1 MAAIKD
7 CLNRKEDK
15 ERVLNIIRTATSRQE
30 NLSFAINGKWGT
42 GKSFF
47 VELVRKELLADCFV
61 FKYDSWEND
70 YYDDPLIGIL
80 DSIKEQL
87 NGIDPVEKALNE
99 AGKEAIKRVVK
110 VLGLFLDNF
119 VSSKIGV
126 KPVEAIKSI
135 KSFWKDCS
143 AKAKISDDFNPY
155 NRVKAAK
162 QLIIASLNEL
172 STIKPIVFFVD
183 EIDRCFPTYTLK
195 IIERIHHI
203 SENVN
208 RCVTVFCVD
217 ANQLQKIIEL
227 VYNKEETATDE
238 GEIGVV
244 KGYLRKVIDFTF
256 DLGPGDLNDDFYAGL
271 DDYGKRFKDPIRG
284 VTESE
289 INKFV
294 KHMFYGMEMR
304 TILKIINTSKYTHD
318 LVFEGQIYTKDLMC
332 AELMFA
338 WAAQEYGDKPLDKM
352 AADLLRTGKDRKS
365 FIQYLSKPHPYYGFI
380 KHYDEK
386 EKDIYVYN
394 LRTLMAYFALENK
407 GVFWPEFVG
416 EPGMFS
422 TIPPY
427 EEQLLK
433 EYLQNFSKIKC

>member
-143 AKAKISDDFNPY
+143 AKEVWFS
-155 NRVKAAK
+155 
-162 QLIIASLNEL
+162 SLMMNSMKSRAVAL
-172 STIKPIVFFVD
+172 F
-183 EIDRCFPTYTLK
+183 
-195 IIERIHHI
+195 
-203 SENVN
+203 SE
-208 RCVTVFCVD
+208 F
-217 ANQLQKIIEL
+217 
-227 VYNKEETATDE
+227 
-238 GEIGVV
+238 
-244 KGYLRKVIDFTF
+244 
-256 DLGPGDLNDDFYAGL
+256 
-271 DDYGKRFKDPIRG
+271 
-284 VTESE
+284 
-289 INKFV
+289 
-294 KHMFYGMEMR
+294 
-304 TILKIINTSKYTHD
+304 
-318 LVFEGQIYTKDLMC
+318 
-332 AELMFA
+332 
-338 WAAQEYGDKPLDKM
+338 
-352 AADLLRTGKDRKS
+352 
-365 FIQYLSKPHPYYGFI
+365 
-380 KHYDEK
+380 
-386 EKDIYVYN
+386 
-394 LRTLMAYFALENK
+394 TLM
-407 GVFWPEFVG
+407 P
-416 EPGMFS
+416 
-422 TIPPY
+422 
-427 EEQLLK
+427 LL
-433 EYLQNFSKIKC
+433 